1 MFKRKPPYRN
11 GLDDLVKMAQEQS
24 ELRALATRKFLRTLE
39 KLKAEQDEAELA
51 RTVQYARK
59 SGAF

>member
-11 GLDDLVKMAQEQS
+11 GLDDLAKMAQEQS
-24 ELRALATRKFLRTLE
+24 ELRSLATRKLLRTLE
-39 KLKAEQDEAELA
+39 KMKAEQNEKELG
-51 RTVQYARK
+51 RIEQYARK